1 MVKKRRIEGMK
12 NIIRIIREL
21 LDKCDEED
29 FPTS

>member
-1 MVKKRRIEGMK
+1 MK

-29 FPTS
+29 FPTNQSFEYIDST